1 MRNLVCMYCFLHFII
16 SSLIFAFKGR
26 LYKFNGEVVEPV
38 PLDVDRLL
46 GTSLKMQVGSS
57 VSDLDPHEGFCPD
70 PDLQKKCGSETL
82 ILGKK
87 RNFFGH
93 I

>member
-46 GTSLKMQVGSS
+46 GTSLKMQVGCS
-57 VSDLDPHEGFCPD
+57 VSDPDPHEDFCPD
-70 PDLQKKCGSETL
+70 PQKKCGSETL
-82 ILGKK
+82 FEFLYTSAIL
-87 RNFFGH
+87 
-93 I
+93 